1 MAIKITG
8 PIGQGGAGG
17 AVTSVNGATGAVNLY
32 ADNATLNLAGDGI
45 VVNGAGATSTLD
57 VDSGT
62 TAGKIVKLDGS
73 ARLPAVDGSQLTNLP
88 SAPVT
93 SVNGATGAVNL
104 YADDATLNL
113 AGDGIVVSG
122 TGATSTL
129 DVDSG
134 TTANKIVKLDGSAR
148 LPAVDGSQLTNL
160 PAAPVTSV
168 NGATGAVNIYADD
181 TTLNIDGTGLVLSGT
196 GATSTLNADV
206 GTGANQIVQLDGSSR
221 LPAVDGSQL
230 TNLPSAPVTSVNG
243 ATGAVNIYADDT
255 TLNIDGTG
263 LVLSG
268 TGATSTLNADVG
280 TGANQLV
287 QLDASSRLPAVD
299 GSQLTNLPSAPVT
312 SVNGA
317 TGAVNIYA
325 DDTTLNIDG
334 TGLVLSGTGATST
347 LNADVG
353 TGANQLVQLDASSR
367 LPAVD
372 GSQLTNLPSAPV
384 TSVNGATGA
393 VNIYADD
400 TTLNIDGTGLVLS
413 GTGATSTLNA
423 DVGTGAN
430 QIVQLDA
437 SSRLPAV
444 DGSQLTNLPSAPV
457 TSVNGATGVVNIYAD
472 DTTLN
477 IDGTGL
483 VLSGTGA
490 TSTLNADV
498 GTGANQLV
506 QLDAS
511 SRLPAVDGSQLT
523 NLPSA
528 PVTSVNGATGAV
540 NLYADDATLNLAG
553 DGIVVSGTGATST
566 LDVDSGTTANKIVK
580 LDGSARLPAVDGS
593 QLTNLPAAPVT
604 SVNGATGVVNI
615 YADDSTLNI
624 DGTGLVLSGT
634 GATSTLNA
642 DVGTG
647 ANQLVQLDASSRL
660 PAVDGSQL
668 TNLPSSPV
676 TSVNGATGAVNI
688 YADDTTLNI
697 DGTGLTLSGTG
708 ATSTLN
714 VDVGT
719 GANQIVQ
726 LDGSSRLPAV
736 DGSQLTNLPGAS
748 RPTVTT
754 DSSGTNSTISNPA
767 AGTLEDIYL
776 VSNGA
781 SAVTITLPTVT
792 GNSGYK
798 VNIKRLGT
806 ANVTISPASGTIDG
820 AASQVLSVQYS
831 AYTLT
836 TDGTNWHII

>member
-134 TTANKIVKLDGSAR
+134 TTANKIVKLDGSA
-148 LPAVDGSQLTNL
+148 
-160 PAAPVTSV
+160 
-168 NGATGAVNIYADD
+168 
-181 TTLNIDGTGLVLSGT
+181 
-196 GATSTLNADV
+196 
-206 GTGANQIVQLDGSSR
+206 R

-457 TSVNGATGVVNIYAD
+457 A
-472 DTTLN
+472 
-477 IDGTGL
+477 
-483 VLSGTGA
+483 
-490 TSTLNADV
+490 
-498 GTGANQLV
+498 
-506 QLDAS
+506 
-511 SRLPAVDGSQLT
+511 
-523 NLPSA
+523 
-528 PVTSVNGATGAV
+528 
-540 NLYADDATLNLAG
+540 
-553 DGIVVSGTGATST
+553 
-566 LDVDSGTTANKIVK
+566 
-580 LDGSARLPAVDGS
+580 
-593 QLTNLPAAPVT
+593 
-604 SVNGATGVVNI
+604 
-615 YADDSTLNI
+615 
-624 DGTGLVLSGT
+624 
-634 GATSTLNA
+634 
-642 DVGTG
+642 
-647 ANQLVQLDASSRL
+647 
-660 PAVDGSQL
+660 
-668 TNLPSSPV
+668 
-676 TSVNGATGAVNI
+676 SVNGATGAVNI

-754 DSSGTNSTISNPA
+754 DSSGTNSTISDPSS
-767 AGTLEDIYL
+767 GTLEDIYL
-776 VSNGA
+776 VDNGA

-798 VNIKRLGT
+798 VQIKRLGT
-806 ANVTISPASGTIDG
+806 ANVTVQRAGTATIDDG
-820 AASQVLSVQYS
+820 AATTAVLSLQYS
-831 AYTLT
+831 SFTLV
-836 TDGTNWHII
+836 TDGTDWFII

>member
-104 YADDATLNL
+104 YADNATLNL

-134 TTANKIVKLDGSAR
+134 TTANKIVKLDGSA
-148 LPAVDGSQLTNL
+148 
-160 PAAPVTSV
+160 
-168 NGATGAVNIYADD
+168 
-181 TTLNIDGTGLVLSGT
+181 
-196 GATSTLNADV
+196 
-206 GTGANQIVQLDGSSR
+206 
-221 LPAVDGSQL
+221 
-230 TNLPSAPVTSVNG
+230 
-243 ATGAVNIYADDT
+243 
-255 TLNIDGTG
+255 
-263 LVLSG
+263 
-268 TGATSTLNADVG
+268 
-280 TGANQLV
+280 
-287 QLDASSRLPAVD
+287 
-299 GSQLTNLPSAPVT
+299 
-312 SVNGA
+312 
-317 TGAVNIYA
+317 
-325 DDTTLNIDG
+325 
-334 TGLVLSGTGATST
+334 
-347 LNADVG
+347 
-353 TGANQLVQLDASSR
+353 
-367 LPAVD
+367 
-372 GSQLTNLPSAPV
+372 
-384 TSVNGATGA
+384 
-393 VNIYADD
+393 
-400 TTLNIDGTGLVLS
+400 
-413 GTGATSTLNA
+413 
-423 DVGTGAN
+423 
-430 QIVQLDA
+430 
-437 SSRLPAV
+437 
-444 DGSQLTNLPSAPV
+444 
-457 TSVNGATGVVNIYAD
+457 
-472 DTTLN
+472 
-477 IDGTGL
+477 
-483 VLSGTGA
+483 
-490 TSTLNADV
+490 
-498 GTGANQLV
+498 
-506 QLDAS
+506 
-511 SRLPAVDGSQLT
+511 RLPAVDGSQLT

-593 QLTNLPAAPVT
+593 QLTNLPSAPVTSVNGATGAVNLYADDTTLNLAGDGIVVSGTGATSTLDVDSGTTANKIVKLDGSARLPAVDGSQLTNLPSAPVTSVNGATGAVNLYADNATLNLAGDGIVVSGTGATSTLDVDSGTTANKIVKLDGSARLPAVDGSQLTNLPSAPVTSVNGATGAVNLYADDTTLNLAGDGIVVSGTGATSTLDVDSGTTANKIVKLDGSARLPAVDGSQLTNLPAAPVT
-604 SVNGATGVVNI
+604 SVNGATGVVNL
-615 YADDSTLNI
+615 YADDTTLNLAG
-624 DGTGLVLSGT
+624 DGIVVSGT
-634 GATSTLNA
+634 GATSTL
-642 DVGTG
+642 DVDSGTT
-647 ANQLVQLDASSRL
+647 ANKIVKLDGSARL

-668 TNLPSSPV
+668 TNLPSAPV

-688 YADDTTLNI
+688 YADNTTLNI

-754 DSSGTNSTISNPA
+754 DSSGTNSTISDPA

-781 SAVTITLPTVT
+781 NAVTITLPTVT
-792 GNSGYK
+792 GNSGYIAQ
-798 VNIKRLGT
+798 IKRLGT
-806 ANVTISPASGTIDG
+806 ADVTISPASGTIDG
-820 AASQVLSVQYS
+820 ASSQVLSVQY
-831 AYTLT
+831 AALTLT
-836 TDGTNWHII
+836 TDGTNWFII

>member
-62 TAGKIVKLDGS
+62 TANKIVKLDGS

-134 TTANKIVKLDGSAR
+134 TTANKIVKLDGSA
-148 LPAVDGSQLTNL
+148 
-160 PAAPVTSV
+160 
-168 NGATGAVNIYADD
+168 
-181 TTLNIDGTGLVLSGT
+181 
-196 GATSTLNADV
+196 
-206 GTGANQIVQLDGSSR
+206 
-221 LPAVDGSQL
+221 
-230 TNLPSAPVTSVNG
+230 
-243 ATGAVNIYADDT
+243 
-255 TLNIDGTG
+255 
-263 LVLSG
+263 
-268 TGATSTLNADVG
+268 
-280 TGANQLV
+280 
-287 QLDASSRLPAVD
+287 RLPAVD

-430 QIVQLDA
+430 QIVQLD
-437 SSRLPAV
+437 
-444 DGSQLTNLPSAPV
+444 G
-457 TSVNGATGVVNIYAD
+457 
-472 DTTLN
+472 
-477 IDGTGL
+477 
-483 VLSGTGA
+483 
-490 TSTLNADV
+490 
-498 GTGANQLV
+498 
-506 QLDAS
+506 S

-593 QLTNLPAAPVT
+593 QLTNLPSAPVT
-604 SVNGATGVVNI
+604 SVNGATGAVSL
-615 YADDSTLNI
+615 YADNATLNLAG
-624 DGTGLVLSGT
+624 DGIVVSGT
-634 GATSTLNA
+634 GATSTL
-642 DVGTG
+642 DVDSGTT
-647 ANQLVQLDASSRL
+647 ANKIVKLDGSARL

-668 TNLPSSPV
+668 TNLPSAPV

-748 RPTVTT
+748 RPTVYSVSANTT
-754 DSSGTNSTISNPA
+754 IGADVAIGSGE
-767 AGTLEDIYL
+767 LERIYI
-776 VSNGA
+776 VDTG
-781 SAVTITLPTVT
+781 SAVTMTLPQIT
-792 GNSGYK
+792 GDVGNGYK
-798 VNIKRLGT
+798 LNIKRDGT
-806 ANVTISPASGTIDG
+806 NTATITPNAVDNIDG
-820 AASQVLSVQYS
+820 GTDGASI
-831 AYTLT
+831 TLDVDKASFT
-836 TDGTNWHII
+836 LVCDGTNWQII